1 MSMNDSKELWLN
13 LEKDIQPK
21 AHELGRYTTQAYH
34 DDPCALSFITSRY
47 KFCSRI
53 LGSAKTVIEIGCG
66 DGFGSAL
73 VAQKVPR
80 VICTDINEGLLEEN
94 RSRMSSFSNV
104 EFVYHDFRD
113 KPFVEQVDG
122 IYLVDVLEHIFQ
134 KEEESF
140 LDNLCLS
147 LNQHGICVIGTPNKT
162 SEQYASVFSQEGH
175 INLKDHAEL
184 KDLGEARFFNH
195 FIFGMNDE
203 VVHTGFPAMAHFQ
216 WLVGIGPRGK

>member
-1 MSMNDSKELWLN
+1 MSRNDSKELWLN

-21 AHELGRYTTQAYH
+21 THELGRYTTQAYE

-47 KFCSRI
+47 KFCARM
-53 LGSAKTVIEIGCG
+53 LSAAQTVIEIGCG

-94 RSRMSSFSNV
+94 RSRMKKFSNV
-104 EFVYHDFRD
+104 EFMYHDFRNE
-113 KPFVEQVDG
+113 PFAEKVDG
-122 IYLVDVLEHIFQ
+122 IYLVDVVEHIF
-134 KEEESF
+134 KDEEQSF

-147 LNQHGICVIGTPNKT
+147 LKQHGVCVMGTPNKT
-162 SEQYASVFSQEGH
+162 SEQYASAFSREGH
-175 INLKDHAEL
+175 VNLKDNREL
-184 KDLGEARFFNH
+184 RELGEERFFNH

-203 VVHTGFPAMAHFQ
+203 VVHTGFPEMAHFQ
-216 WLVGIGPRGK
+216 WLVGIGPR